1 MKAAER
7 RAPRLPGG
15 FSLPPFGLH
24 QWLAL
29 VIVAVALWA
38 LGLMWM
44 GMRAGEQWTG
54 AWHGELRFHVY
65 LENMGE
71 NTGKSNGANSRSA
84 AARSK
89 QAGKRLNELAQALA
103 GLPGVAAVRIV
114 PREEMR
120 LWLRQWM
127 GGGAS
132 GLDGA
137 ETNAL
142 LASLPGTVE
151 VTPSGEPDEFLY
163 EDIRDLAARMGARAN
178 PGEARLAA
186 ARKWLENV
194 GGLLWFVTLVA
205 ALAMAVVISNTLRMM
220 LLSRADE
227 VSLMRLLGAEEWFV
241 RMPFVLEGMLLGAGA
256 GVLGWALLWP
266 VALGAADWLAALKV
280 DVSVMPLLPPL
291 VLGGVLVGGL
301 GAWLAT
307 LQMPERAG

>member
-7 RAPRLPGG
+7 RAPKLPGG

-54 AWHGELRFHVY
+54 AWHDELRFHVY
-65 LENMGE
+65 LENM
-71 NTGKSNGANSRSA
+71 GKSNGANSRSA

-120 LWLRQWM
+120 RWLRQWM

-151 VTPSGEPDEFLY
+151 VTPSGEADEFLY

-241 RMPFVLEGMLLGAGA
+241 RMPFVLEGMLLGSGA
-256 GVLGWALLWP
+256 GLLGWALLWP

-280 DVSVMPLLPPL
+280 EVSVMPLLPPL
-291 VLGGVLVGGL
+291 VLGGALVGGL